1 MLYAWEYYMQTIIYA
16 GREPGAL
23 RRLTDVDRVR
33 VSRHFLA
40 LEPEGRRL
48 RFNTQVLDDA
58 LRKHVAGLDFRRD
71 LILGSED
78 QDGQLSAVVHLARI
92 SASQVEF
99 SISVLEPWRGQGHGQ
114 KLTQLGLAEAAK
126 HGYQLAHVQFMSYN
140 HRMDAIIRHFESTRE
155 QDGTE
160 HFVKVP
166 LPASLARP
174 FQAPIGPF
182 VPSMVAFN

>member
-1 MLYAWEYYMQTIIYA
+1 MQTIIYA

-23 RRLTDVDRVR
+23 RRLTDADRGR
-33 VSRHFLA
+33 VGRHFLA

-78 QDGQLSAVVHLARI
+78 HDGQLSAVVHLARI

-114 KLTQLGLAEAAK
+114 KLTQLGLAEAAR

-182 VPSMVAFN
+182 FPSRVAFN